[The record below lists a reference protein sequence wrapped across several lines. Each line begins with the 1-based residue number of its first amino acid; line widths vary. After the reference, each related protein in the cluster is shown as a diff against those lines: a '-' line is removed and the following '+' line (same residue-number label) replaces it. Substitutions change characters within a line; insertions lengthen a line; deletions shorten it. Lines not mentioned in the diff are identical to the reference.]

1 LKRVLQFSKIM
12 LMLTMLFTLASCSEK
27 DKSGNEPDEN
37 QVEEQNVY
45 SSVRPFPVI
54 MATVKAIR

>member
-1 LKRVLQFSKIM
+1 LKRVLRFSKIM

-45 SSVRPFPVI
+45 SSVRPFLVI